1 MQKDR
6 EMHRTRLIQQIGSES
21 ANFSSTVFEED
32 AIFKYSEFSR
42 GVSFNNAKFEENLNL
57 KYTKVNGDF
66 DIKGMDVAYDVD
78 SKYTKINGKGFSKYL
93 LDSRN

>member
-1 MQKDR
+1 MQY
-6 EMHRTRLIQQIGSES
+6 LNI
-21 ANFSSTVFEED
+21 
-32 AIFKYSEFSR
+32 EFRR

-66 DIKGMDVAYDVD
+66 DIKGMDVAYDID

>member
-1 MQKDR
+1 M
-6 EMHRTRLIQQIGSES
+6 L
-21 ANFSSTVFEED
+21 
-32 AIFKYSEFSR
+32 FKYSEFSR

-66 DIKGMDVAYDVD
+66 DIKGMDVAYDID

-93 LDSRN
+93 LDSRQ